1 MFDYQQG
8 VSINIKQVEFIEN
21 VRDTKN
27 CVGAHFRTAAGNQAY
42 IFSHVRL
49 KL

>member
-27 CVGAHFRTAAGNQAY
+27 CVGAHFGTAAGNQAY